1 MEGFLDQDYKEC
13 MSVKKVMLK
22 QEETFRHQVQELHRV
37 YRTQK
42 LLMRDAQPN
51 CKFLR
56 QTDRTSSS
64 GKGTPEH
71 YEEPKLDPDE
81 ESSDLEL
88 TLATGSSR
96 SQWKKTSASY
106 NSHSGSSFS
115 STSGESAGR
124 KLKNSEWVVLQDFG
138 RFGGKRKSADLKIEQ
153 MRQHELKQP
162 SWLFLC
168 NKQHSMVASLGL

>member
-1 MEGFLDQDYKEC
+1 MEGFLHQDYKEC
-13 MSVKKVMLK
+13 ISVKKVMLK

-37 YRTQK
+37 YRIQK
-42 LLMRDAQPN
+42 LLMRDTQPN

-56 QTDRTSSS
+56 QTDRTSS

-71 YEEPKLDPDE
+71 YKEPKLDPDE

-88 TLATGSSR
+88 TLATGSST
-96 SQWKKTSASY
+96 SQWKKRSASY

-115 STSGESAGR
+115 STSDESAGR
-124 KLKNSEWVVLQDFG
+124 KLKNSDWVVPQDFG
-138 RFGGKRKSADLKIEQ
+138 RFEGKRKSAGLKIEK
-153 MRQHELKQP
+153 MRQHELNQP

-168 NKQHSMVASLGL
+168 NKRHSMVTSLGL